1 MRQENVKSVI
11 EFFDV
16 LREQYGYTLSE
27 TEQSVLD
34 GSSPLYTKE
43 EDDA

>member
-1 MRQENVKSVI
+1 MEMADILKEYALI
-11 EFFDV
+11 
-16 LREQYGYTLSE
+16 LSE